1 VGEGSL
7 WNYVRLLD
15 GVTLASPSKY
25 DKMICLVAAMRA
37 VATITEASCLYL
49 CQTKEFVRLH
59 VRNLSSVFS
68 GLPKETG
75 MFSFNKAPRDQ
86 KRKLHYC
93 QFRFGSRSKWR
104 KQQQ

>member
-1 VGEGSL
+1 MGEGSL

-59 VRNLSSVFS
+59 VRNLSSVFFWLAS
-68 GLPKETG
+68 GNWHVFIQQSTKGPETQVALLSL
-75 MFSFNKAPRDQ
+75 SFWK
-86 KRKLHYC
+86 
-93 QFRFGSRSKWR
+93 
-104 KQQQ
+104 